1 MFRFIERYM
10 PRLDAIL
17 HPSIVDCEFLIL
29 LDDQGCKWSSSDIPG
44 STLKELTLRWQPIR
58 YMKRPHKQ
66 MMHRARDDIRESINE
81 LNHYRQQ

>member
-1 MFRFIERYM
+1 M

-17 HPSIVDCEFLIL
+17 HPSIVDCMYILSIHFSLI
-29 LDDQGCKWSSSDIPG
+29 KISTFPFKG
-44 STLKELTLRWQPIR
+44 STLKELTLRWQPVR
-58 YMKRPHKQ
+58 YTKRPHKQ